1 MRLAILAD
9 IHGNLPA
16 LEVVMRELERLQPDY
31 VLVNGDLINV
41 APYSA
46 QVIDLIRPLGWTVV
60 RGNHE
65 FYYLDYVCGRSPNDH
80 NDPVRWGQLHW
91 LVEHLGA
98 ERGAYLAMLPDDLQI
113 YLPGQQPIRMT
124 HGVPG
129 RNRVGF
135 QPFHKDED
143 IAAEIKDVAEPTF
156 LSAHSHQ
163 QIDRI
168 VARNGAHSESWIEA
182 SPQTFCHVINP
193 GSVGLP
199 LNGDPR
205 AQFAMIESVDESVV
219 IGGWQTTFHRVEYDR
234 RPVLDAFATSG
245 MLAAGGVMSLLF
257 YWQLVTADHEIVHF
271 LRWARQNGHDTETD
285 IRGAYAAYVA
295 VTGRD
300 QWVHARNPLFH
311 LPSLPSISVA
321 F

>member
-16 LEVVMRELERLQPDY
+16 LEVVMTELDRLQPDY

-41 APYSA
+41 SPFSA

-65 FYYLDYVCGRSPNDH
+65 FYYLDYVCGRAPGDH

-91 LVEHLGA
+91 LVEHLGP
-98 ERGAYLAMLPDDLQI
+98 ERGAYLAMLPDDLTI
-113 YLPGQQPIRMT
+113 YLPCQQPIRMT

-156 LSAHSHQ
+156 FSAHSHQ

-168 VARNGAHSESWIEA
+168 VPRNTLHSESWIE
-182 SPQTFCHVINP
+182 STPQSFCHVVNS

-199 LNGDPR
+199 LNGDTR
-205 AQFAMIESVDESVV
+205 AQFATVESVDEDVV
-219 IGGWQTTFHRVEYDR
+219 TGGWQVTFHRLDYDR
-234 RPVLDAFATSG
+234 RPVLDAFTTSG
-245 MLAAGGVMSLLF
+245 MMAMGGVMSQLF
-257 YWQLVTADHEIVHF
+257 YWQLVTADHEIVQF
-271 LRWARQNGHDTETD
+271 LRWARHNNLDTERD
-285 IRGAYAAYVA
+285 IQSAFHAYIAATA
-295 VTGRD
+295 RD
-300 QWVHARNPLFH
+300 QYVRERNPLYR
-311 LPSLPSISVA
+311 
-321 F
+321 